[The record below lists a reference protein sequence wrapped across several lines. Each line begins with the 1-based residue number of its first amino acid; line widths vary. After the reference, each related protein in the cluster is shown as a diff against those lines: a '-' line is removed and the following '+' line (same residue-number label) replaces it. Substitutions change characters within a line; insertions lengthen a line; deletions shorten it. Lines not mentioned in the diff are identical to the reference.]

1 MEPASLGAQMS
12 EMKERFVCALVGA
25 YAEATAYKEKD
36 SSLFPLLST
45 SEDLAKRHQDL
56 LEERL
61 VSFERFCGELLGK
74 PKENPRHYSYS
85 SITPIVAHVIPAVL
99 LFVRKPDELSRF
111 IRRLY
116 RDKTEASHDFAL
128 LYGTVLV
135 GILEGKSPEVAVDFA
150 CRYQLGGGVF
160 TELQAPR
167 DWILKTLKS
176 GFCVRNTDG
185 SGYSGALVGAHIE
198 NFVLPLLP
206 LGWRRMEKLALR
218 LYEASQHV
226 VVGKYT

>member
-1 MEPASLGAQMS
+1 MS

-25 YAEATAYKEKD
+25 YAEAVAYEEKD
-36 SSLFPLLST
+36 SALFPPLACA
-45 SEDLAKRHQDL
+45 EDLKKRHHDL
-56 LEERL
+56 LEEKL
-61 VSFERFCGELLGK
+61 LSFEKFCKELLDK
-74 PKENPRHYSYS
+74 PKENPRYYSHGFA
-85 SITPIVAHVIPAVL
+85 TPIVAHVIPAVL

-116 RDKTEASHDFAL
+116 YDKTEASQDFAL

-135 GILEGKSPEVAVDFA
+135 EILEGKSPEVAVDFA

-198 NFVLPLLP
+198 DFVLPLLP